1 MTLRDGR
8 ALRVLHVVPC
18 FVALDSEAAGG
29 VANVVH
35 QLAVRQAALGIDV
48 TVYCGTTE
56 LGRVVATTGVR
67 VANSLLRS
75 RAFAQYATSALGP
88 IREIRK
94 ALVGAGAAFD
104 VAHVHTCF
112 SLFTETAMDRLAN
125 EHVPF
130 VFAPHG
136 KLSPGMRANK
146 GALKTLWWRLL
157 ARRSVARSARI
168 VALANAERDAVLTT
182 GLEVPVDIIPN
193 GFDRPSSRSSRTPPF
208 SAPYI
213 LFLGYLD
220 PRKQPKLLVEAF
232 AASRSRNS
240 HKLVFVGPDKYGHG
254 SELLNLAKH
263 LGVADRILLQGPA
276 YGTEKWTFLENAACL
291 CLPSRGEGL
300 PVVLCEALGAGV
312 PTIYSE
318 HCNFPEIALAGAG
331 LQVKNFDLREWAN
344 AIDRVTADDLF
355 RNRLA
360 RSALALSDKYTWN
373 AVVARTV
380 ETYRAVL
387 GKHTSLVD
395 I

>member
-1 MTLRDGR
+1 MTLRDGP

-35 QLAVRQAALGIDV
+35 QLAVRQAALGMDV

-56 LGRVVATTGVR
+56 LGRVVATAGAR

-75 RAFAQYATSALGP
+75 RAFAQYKAPALGP
-88 IREIRK
+88 VREIGK
-94 ALVGAGAAFD
+94 ALSGASAAFD

-112 SLFTETAMDRLAN
+112 SLFTETAMNRLA
-125 EHVPF
+125 EQHIPF

-136 KLSPGMRANK
+136 KLSPGMRANR
-146 GALKTLWWRLL
+146 GALKTFWWRLL

-168 VALANAERDAVLTT
+168 VALANAERDAVIAT
-182 GLEVPVDIIPN
+182 GLDVPVDVIPN
-193 GFDRPSSRSSRTPPF
+193 GFDRPPSRSSQAPPF

-232 AASRSRNS
+232 AASRSRHS

-254 SELLNLAKH
+254 SELLILAKR
-263 LGVADRILLQGPA
+263 LGVADRVVLQGAA
-276 YGTEKWTFLENAACL
+276 YGTEKWTFLENATCL

-331 LQVKNFDLREWAN
+331 LQVKDFDHRDWAN
-344 AIDRVTADDLF
+344 AIDRVTADDPF

-373 AVVARTV
+373 SVVAQTV
-380 ETYRAVL
+380 ETYRAIL
-387 GKHTSLVD
+387 RKAAPL
-395 I
+395 